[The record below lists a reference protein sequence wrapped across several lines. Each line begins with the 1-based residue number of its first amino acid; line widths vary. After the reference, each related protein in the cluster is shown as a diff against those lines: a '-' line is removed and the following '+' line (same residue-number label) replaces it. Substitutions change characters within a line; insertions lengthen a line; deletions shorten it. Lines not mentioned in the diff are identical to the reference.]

1 VHATPAN
8 LDLVKFQYG
17 AGIIGKAKYFLFESN
32 PLIVLLAFAV
42 LITIVVFV
50 VTGRKLPLVFLLLV
64 SLLLN
69 GSVIMSLDAYGAI
82 MRVVMVVFL
91 AMTVMTARTAPG
103 WPFLLFFIYFC
114 NGLLWTINAPN
125 IFYAIQWAGL
135 CLCVQL
141 SALSLAEYIKKP
153 SDAAKIC
160 IMYIL
165 AAIVWTMVGAA
176 SLRELASGVGGGARF
191 AGATNNAGLFSQ
203 TGGVMLPFVLWGAL
217 RPTWA
222 KHWRILCGLLLIPM
236 AVVLLASAQ
245 RTYTLA
251 GIIGC
256 MPLLFR
262 VKLGRTLVVAVLVG
276 AVGLLTVKLLTMNEK
291 QAAFLAKRYF
301 DDDLSN
307 RDHIWSGTMEI
318 IFKSPFIGQGFGSA
332 KDILRLEL
340 SNSAHN
346 QYLVAWIEAGI
357 LGLFFLILAILAA
370 WWEAGMTV
378 LRTRRSS
385 PELHELSRLCLGLQ
399 GALAAAGFFSSGVSS
414 ASDIST
420 TTVVFTMVIL
430 HRVSVMARE
439 EQFADSR
446 VPARGAG
453 RNLAGT
459 QPLRL
464 PQGGML
470 PTGWRRRP
478 MVQPG

>member
-17 AGIIGKAKYFLFESN
+17 AGIIGKAKYFLFETN
-32 PLIVLLAFAV
+32 PLLVLLAFAV
-42 LITIVVFV
+42 LVTIVLFV

-91 AMTVMTARTAPG
+91 AMTVATARTAPG
-103 WPFLLFFIYFC
+103 WPYMLFFIYFA

-125 IFYAIQWAGL
+125 VFYAIQWAGL

-141 SALSLAEYIKKP
+141 SALSLAEYVKKP

-176 SLRELASGVGGGARF
+176 SIRELASGEGGGARF

-222 KHWRILCGLLLIPM
+222 KHWRILCGMLLIPM
-236 AVVLLASAQ
+236 AVILLASAQ

-256 MPLLFR
+256 VPLLFR
-262 VKLGRTLVVAVLVG
+262 VKLGRTFIVLLLVG

-307 RDHIWSGTMEI
+307 RDHIWSGTMDI
-318 IFKSPFIGQGFGSA
+318 IMKSPFIGQGFGSA

-378 LRTRRSS
+378 LRTRNSAN
-385 PELHELSRLCLGLQ
+385 PELHELARLCLGLQ

-430 HRVSVMARE
+430 HRVAVMARE
-439 EQFADSR
+439 EKFADSR
-446 VPARGAG
+446 VGAHVTG
-453 RNLAGT
+453 QAGA
-459 QPLRL
+459 PLQRL
-464 PQGGML
+464 PQGAML

-478 MVQPG
+478 MIQPG